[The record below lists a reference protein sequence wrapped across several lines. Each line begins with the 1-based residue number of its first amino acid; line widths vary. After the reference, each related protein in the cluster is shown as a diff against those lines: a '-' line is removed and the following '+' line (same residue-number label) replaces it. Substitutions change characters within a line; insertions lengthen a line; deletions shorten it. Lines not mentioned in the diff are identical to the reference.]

1 MILSIDSDARHALE
15 VLIQANAGTKLQVA
29 QELVRSTSRD
39 TDIGLAG
46 RGFLKEAGICLQ
58 SILDWIE
65 VGKREQAIMYYRNT
79 ETEES

>member
-15 VLIQANAGTKLQVA
+15 VLLQASAGTKLQVA
-29 QELVRSTSRD
+29 QELVRSTARD
-39 TDIGLAG
+39 MDIGLTG
-46 RGFLKEAGICLQ
+46 REFLKEAGICQ

>member
-15 VLIQANAGTKLQVA
+15 VLLQANAGTKLQVA
-29 QELVRSTSRD
+29 QELVRSTARD
-39 TDIGLAG
+39 MDIGLTG
-46 RGFLKEAGICLQ
+46 REFLKEAGICLQ

>member
-15 VLIQANAGTKLQVA
+15 VLLQASAGTKLQVA
-29 QELVRSTSRD
+29 QELVRSTARD
-39 TDIGLAG
+39 MDIGLTG
-46 RGFLKEAGICLQ
+46 REFLKEAGICLQ

-65 VGKREQAIMYYRNT
+65 VGKREQALMYYRNT